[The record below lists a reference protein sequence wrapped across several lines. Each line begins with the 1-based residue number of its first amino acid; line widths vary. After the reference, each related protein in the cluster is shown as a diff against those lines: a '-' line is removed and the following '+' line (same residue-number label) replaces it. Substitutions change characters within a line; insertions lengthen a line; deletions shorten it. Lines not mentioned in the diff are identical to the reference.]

1 MKTKLHLFI
10 IVILTLVAVLPQAA
24 SAQLV
29 IDRIT
34 VKDKINDQGRIIG
47 VQMNFYTSA
56 PATTRIDYG
65 LTKDYGFFNGSSV
78 YKTYH
83 EIILVGLKSSATY
96 NYRITAVTASG
107 EAAATLNYTFRTGKI
122 SQTTNGNLSI
132 TNVRLTHVGGDYF
145 IATWQTPLELKG
157 EIRYNTVEDFKRPSK
172 ARATRYGNE
181 YESVVTRLKL
191 NTKYYWQVYV
201 YDNDGNYGTSSVQTL
216 TTASIDN
223 SRKEP
228 LVIRDVSPA
237 NQADTH
243 ISDTAAVISWYTNIP
258 AKANVSVRS
267 AVRGGGGGTVKATV
281 YTTENKAVFTN
292 LKPNTDYTFTIAA
305 RDVHGKRLTTG
316 NFGFTT
322 KTNTPAPQVAGA
334 STECYRADWT
344 YQQCRN
350 FNEEKARAEEL
361 KTYLNQVYR
370 NNVPPAALRNWY
382 TLVNA
387 YTYGGYSKESIV
399 KAVKWG
405 GKTVHPTIPYSAWQT
420 SQDFKNYITI

>member
-1 MKTKLHLFI
+1 MKTKITIFT
-10 IVILTLVAVLPQAA
+10 IVLLMLAAALPQAA
-24 SAQLV
+24 SAQLI

-34 VKDKINDQGRIIG
+34 VKDKVNDKGSVIG
-47 VQMNFYTSA
+47 VQINFYTSA
-56 PATTRIDYG
+56 TATTRIDYG

-83 EIILVGLKSSATY
+83 EIILVGLKSSTTY
-96 NYRITAVTASG
+96 NYRITAVTSSG
-107 EAAATLNYTFRTGKI
+107 QAAGTLNYTFRTGKI

-157 EIRYNTVEDFKRPSK
+157 EIRYNTVEDFRRPAK
-172 ARATRYGNE
+172 ARSTRYGNQ

-201 YDNDGNYGTSSVQTL
+201 WDNDGNYGTSSVQTL
-216 TTASIDN
+216 TTASVDN

-237 NQADTH
+237 NQADVH
-243 ISDTAAVISWYTNIP
+243 ITDTTAIVSWNTNIP
-258 AKANVSVRS
+258 AKANVSLRS
-267 AVRGGGGGTVKATV
+267 STRGGGGGTVKATI
-281 YTTENKAVFTN
+281 YTTNNEAVFTN

-322 KTNTPAPQVAGA
+322 KSNVPAPQVAGA

-344 YQQCRN
+344 YWQCRN
-350 FNEEKARAEEL
+350 FNEEKAKAVEL
-361 KTYLNQVYR
+361 KTYLNQVYN

-387 YTYGGYSKESIV
+387 YTYGGYSIEDIV

-420 SQDFKNYITI
+420 SQDYKNYIII

>member
-1 MKTKLHLFI
+1 MKAKLNLLI
-10 IVILTLVAVLPQAA
+10 MAILVLVVALPQAA
-24 SAQLV
+24 SAQFI

-34 VKDKINDQGRIIG
+34 VKDKVNDQDKIIG
-47 VQMNFYTSA
+47 VQINFYTSS

-96 NYRITAVTASG
+96 NYRITAVSATG
-107 EAAATLNYTFRTGKI
+107 EAVTTLNYTFRTGKI
-122 SQTTNGNLSI
+122 SQTTNGNLSV
-132 TNVRLTHVGGDYF
+132 TNVRLTSVGGDYF
-145 IATWQTPLELKG
+145 IATWETPLELKG
-157 EIRYNTVEDFKRPSK
+157 EIRYNTVEDFRKPAK
-172 ARATRYGNE
+172 ARASRYGNQ

-201 YDNDGNYGTSSVQTL
+201 WDNDGNYGTSSVQTV
-216 TTASIDN
+216 TTASVDN

-228 LVIRDVSPA
+228 LIIRDVSPA
-237 NQADTH
+237 NQADANIT
-243 ISDTAAVISWYTNIP
+243 DTTAVVSWNTNIP
-258 AKANVSVRS
+258 AKASVSLKSSTR
-267 AVRGGGGGTVKATV
+267 RGGGGTVKATI
-281 YTTENKAVFTN
+281 YTIENKAVFTN

-305 RDVHGKRLTTG
+305 RDIHGKRLTTG

-322 KTNTPAPQVAGA
+322 KTNTPTPQVAGA

-344 YQQCRN
+344 YWQCRN
-350 FNEEKARAEEL
+350 FNEEKAKAEEL
-361 KTYLNQVYR
+361 KVYLNQVYK

-387 YTYGGYSKESIV
+387 YTYGGYTKESIV
-399 KAVKWG
+399 KAVRWG
-405 GKTVHPTIPYSAWQT
+405 GRTVHPTIPFSAWQT
-420 SQDFKNYITI
+420 SRDYKDYISI